1 MSEILNET
9 GYRQTKA
16 KLASLQHRLEAIIAR
31 QDLPESHKAAVIQSY
46 QTMAGQY
53 RREIKLFEARH
64 PASSN
69 A

>member
-1 MSEILNET
+1 MSEALNET

-16 KLASLQHRLEAIIAR
+16 KLAGLQRRLDAIIAR
-31 QDLPESHKAAVIQSY
+31 QDMPESHKAAVVQSY
-46 QTMAGQY
+46 QTMAAQY

-64 PASSN
+64 PASTN

>member
-1 MSEILNET
+1 MTEVLTQT
-9 GYRQTKA
+9 GYQQTKA
-16 KLASLQHRLEAIIAR
+16 KLASLQRRLEAIIAR

-64 PASSN
+64 PASSK